1 MELHADVKRVTGEL
15 HRFDQ
20 PVVRRG
26 ARENHAMLAKNIPVA
41 VVEFIAVAVA
51 FLHFGASV
59 SLLQESAGIDFAGIS
74 AEPHGAALGQVALLI
89 GHQIDDR
96 VRAVGLKLTGI
107 RFRKA

>member
-1 MELHADVKRVTGEL
+1 MSVCCCFDEFPKQRVGAIGPGLEFRMELHADVKRVTGEL

-59 SLLQESAGIDFAGIS
+59 SLLQEVPG
-74 AEPHGAALGQVALLI
+74 
-89 GHQIDDR
+89 
-96 VRAVGLKLTGI
+96 
-107 RFRKA
+107 